1 MRSLLWVRIGA
12 CEMAWLCSVVAQW
25 LRGWVTPNSS
35 SAMSASSRSP
45 GLVGIV
51 CRVTLISGLG
61 SAEAVAASRFSPEPA
76 LVLRSWM
83 AAFRPSSVTV

>member
-1 MRSLLWVRIGA
+1 MRSLLCVRINVV
-12 CEMAWLCSVVAQW
+12 EKAWLYSVVAQW
-25 LRGWVTPNSS
+25 LRGWVTPSSS

-45 GLVGIV
+45 GLVGVV
-51 CRVTLISGLG
+51 CLVTLISGFG